1 MSKNTILT
9 KLYFLTYLNFGIKMG
24 RFISYK
30 KKQVFS
36 WSWIFGQKL
45 EAWNSVSLARENGL
59 NSTVNSNPRKCT
71 ITGIFELLWWGGKE
85 MKERCFFRQFMFWNC
100 GQIEFGSRGVVE
112 NICTE
117 IVSQQIGREWIFAR
131 CTLLKTRRT
140 LWILQQKENVCKV
153 IKKNKNNIWKVILI
167 FIWKIT
173 SKVSFFPLK
182 KNS

>member
-1 MSKNTILT
+1 MASFHTKKSKLFLKLNIWT
-9 KLYFLTYLNFGIKMG
+9 KIGSLEQCVASARKWPKFYSELKSKKMHNYRNFWTFVMGWKRNEGKM
-24 RFISYK
+24 
-30 KKQVFS
+30 
-36 WSWIFGQKL
+36 
-45 EAWNSVSLARENGL
+45 
-59 NSTVNSNPRKCT
+59 
-71 ITGIFELLWWGGKE
+71 
-85 MKERCFFRQFMFWNC
+85 FFRQFMFWNC

-182 KNS
+182 KILKFSHYFFQLLLIKNFSTNSPKK